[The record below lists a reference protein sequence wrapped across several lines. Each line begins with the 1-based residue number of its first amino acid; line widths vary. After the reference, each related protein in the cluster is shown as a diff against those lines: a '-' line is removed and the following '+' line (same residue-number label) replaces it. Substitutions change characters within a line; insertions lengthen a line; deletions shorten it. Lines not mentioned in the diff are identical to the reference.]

1 MRKTIRCK
9 DTRKVL
15 GANKYQNGYY
25 EGNGYLVTWAVGHL
39 VTLCYP
45 EDYDEDLKK
54 WSFDTL
60 PIIPKQFK
68 TKVMDHVKDQYYIV
82 EKLIQRDDIEY
93 IVN

>member
-1 MRKTIRCK
+1 MILCTCEKPSVAK
-9 DTRKVL
+9 DISKVL

-54 WSFDTL
+54 W
-60 PIIPKQFK
+60 
-68 TKVMDHVKDQYYIV
+68 
-82 EKLIQRDDIEY
+82 
-93 IVN
+93 